1 MKSIKLFFI
10 AIILFALNTNAQITK
25 GNWMVGGN
33 ASFKTYKSENI
44 NTGNIDKNSY
54 IELSPNFGYFFLDK
68 FVVGAEANFGYTGYE
83 GGANGKSYNVGP
95 FARYYFLKPE
105 KTVNF
110 FTQVNFGYGEYV
122 NSINSKYPTR
132 NYGFKAGSEIFFNSS
147 VGLEMALEYN
157 KANEN
162 STLNNS
168 YYQFTIGFQIHLEK

>member
-1 MKSIKLFFI
+1 MKTIKLFFI
-10 AIILFALNTNAQITK
+10 ATILFTISANSQITK

-33 ASFKTYKSENI
+33 ASFKSYKSENI

-54 IELSPNFGYFFLDK
+54 VELSPDFGYFFLDK
-68 FVVGAEANFGYTGYE
+68 FVVGAKANFGYTGYE
-83 GGANGKSYNVGP
+83 GGANGKSYSFGP

-122 NSINSKYPTR
+122 NSVNSKYPTR
-132 NYGFKAGSEIFFNSS
+132 NYGFIAGSEIFFNSS

-168 YYQFTIGFQIHLEK
+168 FYQFTIGFQIHLEK